1 MKKILDD
8 LAEKEK
14 QKLKKKK
21 QPQHIRPMLAKLT
34 HKRFYEKGWL
44 YERKLDGE
52 RCIALKEGK
61 SVTLESRNRKKLNES
76 YPEIE
81 HAIQAIGLTRG
92 ILDGEIVAFEGN
104 ITSFARLQQ
113 RMHVKS
119 RKEIEESNV
128 AVYYYLFDI
137 PYLEGYDLSSLSLIT
152 RKHIL
157 RKALRFTDPL
167 RFVSHRVS
175 GTKKYYREACRKGW
189 EGLIVKKQDSTYIH
203 ARSSK
208 WLKFKCV
215 KDQEF
220 VIGGYTKPQ
229 GSRIR
234 FGALLL
240 GYYKNKT
247 LHYAGKVGTGFTDET
262 LEELGDTLK
271 GIEVSKNPFS
281 EEVHE
286 KNTHWVD
293 PRLVCQIGFTEW
305 TDENK
310 LRHPRFLGIRRD
322 KKPQAV
328 RKES

>member
-1 MKKILDD
+1 MIKFLDN

-14 QKLKKKK
+14 QKFKKKK
-21 QPQHIRPMLAKLT
+21 QPAHIRPMLAKLT

-52 RCIALKEGK
+52 RCLAFVDGK
-61 SVTLESRNRKKLNES
+61 QVTLESRNRKKLNES

-81 HAIQAIGLTRG
+81 QAIQSQDISRV

-104 ITSFARLQQ
+104 ITSFAQLQQ

-119 RKEIEESNV
+119 RKEIEETNV
-128 AVYYYLFDI
+128 AVYYYIFDI
-137 PYLEGYDLSSLSLIT
+137 PYLEGYDLSGLSLIT
-152 RKHIL
+152 RKHVL
-157 RKALRFTDPL
+157 KKVVRFTDPL
-167 RFVSHRVS
+167 RFVPHRVS
-175 GTKKYYREACRKGW
+175 GSKKYYREACRKGW
-189 EGLIVKKQDSTYIH
+189 EGLIVKEKESTYVH
-203 ARSSK
+203 SRSSK

-220 VIGGYTKPQ
+220 VIGGYTEPQ
-229 GSRIR
+229 GSRIQ

-247 LHYAGKVGTGFTDET
+247 LHYAGKVGTGFTDEI
-262 LEELGDTLK
+262 LKQLGNKLK
-271 GIEVSKNPFS
+271 GIEISKNPFS
-281 EEVHE
+281 EEVHD
-286 KNTHWVD
+286 KDAHWVD

-305 TDENK
+305 TDESK
-310 LRHPRFLGIRRD
+310 LRHPRFLGLRRD
-322 KKPQAV
+322 KKAQDV